1 MKITKE
7 TVEAMREHIAPLD
20 TDERRSAY
28 REGRFPRAEA
38 VKDLDTRYRWDLYH
52 ASRCVDVI
60 KGDGDYPQDLTTNHI
75 DTALRRIVQPLG
87 K

>member
-1 MKITKE
+1 MKIAKE
-7 TVEAMREHIAPLD
+7 TVEAMRQRIAPLD
-20 TDERRSAY
+20 TDETRSAY
-28 REGRFPRAEA
+28 REGRFPRADG

-52 ASRCVDVI
+52 ASRCIDVI
-60 KGDGDYPQDLTTNHI
+60 KGDGEYPQDLTTKHI

>member
-1 MKITKE
+1 MKIDKE
-7 TVEAMREHIAPLD
+7 TVEAMRDCIAPWD

-28 REGRFPRAEA
+28 RERRFPRADA

-52 ASRCVDVI
+52 ASRCVNTVR
-60 KGDGDYPQDLTTNHI
+60 GYCEYAEDLTSNHI

-87 K
+87 E